1 MGTRRCVVDRDKVEE
16 MLRRHNGKDGRWTM
30 RLKVLLTVV
39 ADILVITSRNWKLK
53 RLGLVK
59 CLLTIGCHRSH
70 SVSIARAI
78 LRVLRWHAV
87 GGRTNLGP
95 VADWLPTQRLCK
107 IACISFINS
116 WLSFTLF
123 ITFVYT
129 GQRCDATIPV
139 LNQVCLA
146 DYIPVRVF
154 VPLLFRVVKAPLP
167 CLFFKV
173 DGVLCGHRESDVMQI

>member
-1 MGTRRCVVDRDKVEE
+1 MESNLFFILASMFDFALSVQDVVSYLLLLVPFLFKVIDRAVMGTRRCVVDRDKVEE

-95 VADWLPTQRLCK
+95 VAD
-107 IACISFINS
+107 
-116 WLSFTLF
+116 
-123 ITFVYT
+123 
-129 GQRCDATIPV
+129 
-139 LNQVCLA
+139 
-146 DYIPVRVF
+146 
-154 VPLLFRVVKAPLP
+154 
-167 CLFFKV
+167 
-173 DGVLCGHRESDVMQI
+173 